1 MSFYTSPPFF
11 ILFNVD
17 FSMVFIDFFF
27 QVAKTDLR
35 SNLPRTQL
43 RLEMPQARMPETE
56 VRIGVREPWMQ
67 THCGMLQM

>member
-1 MSFYTSPPFF
+1 MLIFVWFLL
-11 ILFNVD
+11 I
-17 FSMVFIDFFF
+17 FFF